1 MFLVDVEVNVQN
13 FISGIY
19 GFICLPSSL
28 RSLGGTEPV
37 PPIGNDHYFPL
48 IVFIA
53 FAFFTNLGIWSIP
66 WMMLSEVFP
75 FK

>member
-1 MFLVDVEVNVQN
+1 ML
-13 FISGIY
+13 FILIYFKGIY
-19 GFICLPSSL
+19 GFVNLPAGL

-48 IVFIA
+48 IVFII
-53 FAFFTNLGIWSIP
+53 FAFVTNLGIWSIP
-66 WMMLSEVFP
+66 WMLLSEVFP